1 MTREGAY
8 DSLRE
13 VPKMKSR
20 EQITYTVDSWIDQE
34 ELPIRPG
41 LKVIKGFNPYEGMD
55 DEEIEAYR
63 GFFSWYLAHEHAV
76 LLSIPKPGP
85 AYDFWPFESDES
97 GNNVSA
103 FNTIDYQRLHPD
115 SFNKCAYRIKKV
127 MEEIK
132 DLAIMH
138 SSITSA
144 QGRLNTLKRYE
155 NLVENEFR
163 DRLVSLAKQHKLTRD
178 EERRLELK
186 KKIGAISR
194 RILEAKEI
202 WGRYAP
208 PENWDT

>member
-1 MTREGAY
+1 
-8 DSLRE
+8 
-13 VPKMKSR
+13 MKSK
-20 EQITYTVDSWIDQE
+20 EQISYTVDSWIDQK
-34 ELPIRPG
+34 ELPVRPN
-41 LKVIKGFNPYEGMD
+41 LKVIKGFSPYEGMD

-63 GFFSWYLAHEHAV
+63 DFISWYLTQEHLT
-76 LLSIPKPGP
+76 LLSIPKPEP
-85 AYDFWPFESDES
+85 AYDFWPFEFDES

-115 SFNKCAYRIKKV
+115 RFSKYAYHTKKV
-127 MEEIK
+127 MEQVK

-163 DRLVSLAKQHKLTRD
+163 DRLVSLAKQHKWARD
-178 EERRLELK
+178 EERRLEIK
-186 KKIGAISR
+186 KKIGAISM
-194 RILEAKEI
+194 RILQAKEI